1 MFLTTFRSVL
11 AVGLLASA
19 LAFSAQAAPA
29 LIPAPASLVEGQGTY
44 ELKSGGVIAVPK
56 GDTEARQTAT
66 YLRDLLK
73 DTRGLSLTIREGGSG
88 KAAVTLRR
96 DPEPKGEAYRLSSAA
111 NGVVIAAADEAGLF
125 YGAVTLWQ
133 LATQTPGKGPV
144 RIEAVTIDDAPRF
157 AWRGLMLDSARHFQS
172 PEFVRRFIDW
182 MALHKLNTLHWHL
195 TDDQGWR
202 LEIKKYPRLT
212 EVGAWRVPA
221 GAGPAADIDP
231 TTGKPRLYGGFY
243 TQDEVREIVA
253 YAAAR
258 QITIVPEIE
267 MPGHAQAT
275 IVAYP
280 WLGTVD
286 PAPTAVS
293 ADWGVFPYIYN
304 VDDRTFGFLQDVL
317 DEVMALFPGQ
327 YIHVGG
333 DEAVKDQW
341 KASPSVQARIREL
354 GLKDERELQSWF
366 IQRIERYLNAKGR
379 RLIGWDEILEGG
391 LAPNATVMS
400 WRGIDGAVAAA
411 RQGHDAVL
419 AAQPTLYFDRRQ
431 SASADEPPG
440 RGQMVTLKDVYAF
453 DPAPASLTP
462 DENRH
467 ILGLQATLFSEHIR
481 TEERM
486 EQMAFP
492 RAAAVAELGWSP
504 AQGRSWDDFAERL
517 PVMLDRYRTIG
528 LRYDDVPLRV
538 AVTADLDGGRA
549 KVVLTT
555 PMDLGQIRYTTDGS
569 APTATSPVYA
579 KPLNL
584 AVPATLKAAAFV
596 RGRPLTAPV
605 SKVLDAATLRYRKSQ
620 ELKLCTDGIA
630 LSLEDDAPVDG
641 PRATMIADIMNP
653 CWIYPAADLTGVT
666 RLELGVG
673 QRPFNFQIGADLA
686 KIKFRPPVTPEG
698 EFEVRLDGC
707 DGPVVATLPLAPA
720 AANNGV
726 SKLTA
731 AITPSTGRHDLCFTY
746 TARGVEPM
754 WFIDW
759 VQIVPP
765 AREP

>member
-11 AVGLLASA
+11 AIGLLASA

-29 LIPAPASLVEGQGTY
+29 LIPAPASLVEGQGAY
-44 ELKSGGVIAVPK
+44 ELKSRGVIAIPA
-56 GDTEARQTAT
+56 GDAEARQTAV

-73 DTRGLSLTIREGGSG
+73 DSRGLSLTIREGGAG

-96 DPEPKGEAYRLSSAA
+96 DGAKGEAYRLSSNAD
-111 NGVVIAAADEAGLF
+111 GVVIAAADEAGLF

-133 LATQTPGKGPV
+133 LATQTPGQGPA
-144 RIEAVTIDDAPRF
+144 RIEAVTIEDTPRF

-172 PEFVRRFIDW
+172 PQFVKRFIDW

-212 EVGAWRVPA
+212 QVGAWRVPA

-231 TTGKPRLYGGFY
+231 ATGRPRPYGGFY
-243 TQDEVREIVA
+243 TQDQVRDIVA

-258 QITIVPEIE
+258 QIVIVPEIE

-275 IVAYP
+275 LVAYP
-280 WLGTVD
+280 ELGTVD

-317 DEVMALFPGQ
+317 DEVMTLFPGQ

-333 DEAVKDQW
+333 DEAVKEQW
-341 KASPSVQARIREL
+341 KASASVQAKIKAL
-354 GLKDERELQSWF
+354 GLKDEHELQSWF

-400 WRGIDGAVAAA
+400 WRGIEGAVAAA

-440 RGQMVTLKDVYAF
+440 RGQLVTLKDVYAF
-453 DPAPASLTP
+453 DPAPTSLTP
-462 DENRH
+462 EENRH

-504 AQGRSWDDFAERL
+504 ALGRSWDDFAGRL
-517 PVMLDRYRTIG
+517 PAMLDRYAAVG

-538 AVTADLDGGRA
+538 AAADPDNGRA
-549 KVVLTT
+549 KVALST
-555 PMDLGQIRYTTDGS
+555 PLALGQIRYTTDGS
-569 APTATSPVYA
+569 APTAKSPVYA
-579 KPLNL
+579 APLDL
-584 AVPATLKAAAFV
+584 AVPTTVKAAAFEN
-596 RGRPLTAPV
+596 GRPLTAPTV
-605 SKVLDAATLRYRKSQ
+605 RKLDASTLRYRKSQ
-620 ELKLCTDGIA
+620 DLKLCTDGIA

-641 PRATMIADIMNP
+641 PRATMISDIMNP

-686 KIKFRPPVTPEG
+686 KIKFRPPATPEG
-698 EFEVRLDGC
+698 EFEVRLDDC

-726 SKLTA
+726 TRLTA
-731 AITPSTGRHDLCFTY
+731 PVSPSTGRHDLCFTY
-746 TARGVEPM
+746 TARSVEPM